1 MLKRIF
7 SFTGF
12 KLGLIITLVFC
23 ATKLPVCGI
32 SRSGAVRFLDNI
44 ENSWLDEKFDLRRGA
59 DRPKSE
65 KNAHKDQTRS
75 KENSPQKPTAFQK
88 NAHVVIVA
96 VDEKSTRMS
105 DLGLWPWPRSKIA
118 DLIVQLNKCGAK
130 VIGFDMVFS
139 EPDASR
145 IEPVVRHI
153 KETYAKTEQRDTD
166 FERNLDQ
173 IYASVQGDRAL
184 AKVLEDAE
192 NVVLGYFF
200 FLSKAE
206 IANLDPADIK
216 AGKDSIGFGTISFVV
231 KPENHPWK
239 EAFGSFLQA
248 WGVRANLPIL
258 SEAAD
263 SYGYFNQRPDNDR
276 IYRHVPMVCV
286 FDKKFYPSL
295 SLQVLSSYYDQ
306 PVELLINTFDKET
319 YYPGYIGLYIGP
331 IGMPGPDHIE
341 IPVERGAFFR
351 VNYYG
356 KSRTFRHVSAGDII
370 HGEENACQ
378 AVKGKVVLV
387 GATTIGI
394 YDLRPTPLE
403 DSFPGVEIHANVI
416 ENVIRQDFMLRPAS
430 FFFYEVLFMLLV
442 GIIFS
447 WLLTRFRL
455 TIGLVITLLSLVGLV
470 TADFLFLFRNGIQ
483 AHVVLPVIHLVVL
496 FAGIA
501 VYRYATEEREKSKI
515 RHAFQ
520 FYLSK
525 DVIED
530 VMRDTSKLKL
540 GGERR
545 ELTVMFSDIRGF
557 TTISEKL
564 DPEALTE
571 LLNEYLTPMTEIV
584 FSQHGTLDK
593 YIGDALMAIFGA
605 PVPFDDHPHAACRAA
620 LEMMET
626 LKRLRKVW
634 AERGLPEIDI
644 GIGVN
649 TGAMSVGNMGSAS
662 RFDYTV
668 LGDNVNL
675 ASRLEGLN
683 KVYGSHI
690 IISEFTH
697 DAVGGH
703 FTCREL
709 DAVQVKGKQRPV
721 KIFELVHRGPP
732 VDEKD
737 GWIADFE
744 AALQLY
750 RAQEWD
756 AAATAFGKLEHDPTS
771 KVFIQRCRQMKDDPP
786 GPDWNGVSHMTTK

>member
-12 KLGLIITLVFC
+12 KLGLLITLVFC
-23 ATKLPVCGI
+23 ATKLPACGL
-32 SRSGAVRFLDNI
+32 SESGAVLFLDNI
-44 ENSWLDEKFDLRRGA
+44 ENAWLDEKFDIRGQGSS
-59 DRPKSE
+59 DE
-65 KNAHKDQTRS
+65 
-75 KENSPQKPTAFQK
+75 FQK
-88 NAHVVIVA
+88 KAHVVIVA
-96 VDEKSTRMS
+96 IDEKSTRMP

-118 DLIVQLNKCGAK
+118 EMVAQLNKCGAK
-130 VIGFDMVFS
+130 VIGFDVVFS

-145 IEPVVRHI
+145 TEPVVRQI
-153 KETYAKTEQRDTD
+153 KDAYAKTEPRDTD
-166 FERNLDQ
+166 FERHLDE
-173 IYASVQGDRAL
+173 IYAGVQGDRAL
-184 AKVLEDAE
+184 ANVLENAE

-200 FLSKAE
+200 FCSHKE
-206 IANLDPADIK
+206 IINLDPRDIQ
-216 AGKDSIGFGTISFVV
+216 AGKESIGFGTISFAV
-231 KPENHPWK
+231 KPEGHSWD
-239 EAFGSFLQA
+239 EMRGSFPQA
-248 WGVRANLPIL
+248 LGVRANLPIL

-263 SYGYFNQRPDNDR
+263 SYGYFNQIPDGDS
-276 IYRHVPMVCV
+276 IYRHVPMVMV
-286 FDKKFYPSL
+286 YDKHFYPSL

-306 PVELLINTFDKET
+306 PVELLVNTFDRKT
-319 YYPGYIGLYIGP
+319 YYPRYIGLYLGP
-331 IGMPGPDHIE
+331 IGMPGPNHVE
-341 IPVERGAFFR
+341 VPVERGALFR

-356 KSRTFRHVSAGDII
+356 GNRMFRHVSAGDII
-370 HGEENACQ
+370 HADQEACR
-378 AVKGKVVLV
+378 AVRGKVVLV

-403 DSFPGVEIHANVI
+403 DSFPGVEIHASVI
-416 ENVIRQDFMLRPAS
+416 ENVIRQDFMLRPAI
-430 FFFYEVLFMLLV
+430 FYVYEALFMLLA
-442 GIIFS
+442 GILFS
-447 WLLTRFRL
+447 WLLMRFRL

-470 TADFLFLFRNGIQ
+470 LADFFFLFRNGIQ
-483 AHVVLPVIHLVVL
+483 VHVVLPVMHLVVL

-584 FSQHGTLDK
+584 FAQHGTLDK

-605 PVPFDDHPHAACRAA
+605 PLPFADHPHAACRAA

-626 LKRLRKVW
+626 LARLRQVW

-683 KVYGSHI
+683 KVYHSHI
-690 IISEFTH
+690 IISEFTRA
-697 DAVGGH
+697 AVGGH

-721 KIFELVHRGPP
+721 KIYELIHRGPTDP
-732 VDEKD
+732 GKD
-737 GWIADFE
+737 GWIGDFE

-750 RAQEWD
+750 RTQQWN
-756 AAATAFGKLEHDPTS
+756 AAAAAFGKLESDPTS
-771 KVFIQRCRQMKDDPP
+771 AVYIQRCQQMKDDPP
-786 GPDWNGVSHMTTK
+786 GSDWNGVCKMTSK